1 MDFIILSEV
10 RILLIKIMSSMKNP
24 KPIALSP
31 TKENQSPT
39 RHTTKNHDPV
49 TQLLGYIKAAG
60 LKLPSHIEKSLHQES
75 GPLLKI
81 IPTEQTQREGDTLQK
96 MKIRLGD
103 TEFELKKLE
112 EDFAQFKLSSRQE
125 KEKQVKKWEEAYN
138 NIKNTLEYTNQ
149 DSSLKLLRLR

>member
-49 TQLLGYIKAAG
+49 T
-60 LKLPSHIEKSLHQES
+60 
-75 GPLLKI
+75 
-81 IPTEQTQREGDTLQK
+81 
-96 MKIRLGD
+96 
-103 TEFELKKLE
+103 
-112 EDFAQFKLSSRQE
+112 
-125 KEKQVKKWEEAYN
+125 
-138 NIKNTLEYTNQ
+138 
-149 DSSLKLLRLR
+149 